1 MEIDFL
7 PDDLWSQILEGG
19 QHGIRCRFTTAVT
32 PEGAEAAAALLAVT
46 WEKEKGIR
54 RLHLEGDCS
63 NVIKAINGAR
73 SSVNWQTNSW
83 IEDIIVILNSSFD
96 YWPCSFDLKEANNA
110 AHKLEK
116 HAISN
121 SSSEIWFDQ
130 VPGWL
135 NECIQ

>member
-1 MEIDFL
+1 M
-7 PDDLWSQILEGG
+7 
-19 QHGIRCRFTTAVT
+19 
-32 PEGAEAAAALLAVT
+32 
-46 WEKEKGIR
+46 
-54 RLHLEGDCS
+54 
-63 NVIKAINGAR
+63 IKAINGAR